1 MVFHT
6 PGHPSLSSKEFDEV
20 VFLRGPSGEPG
31 NGVKDLFSISFQKVF
46 VEQTGMTVGPVETKI
61 YNMFLTVRCM
71 TSLCFFDL
79 GA

>member
-20 VFLRGPSGEPG
+20 VFLRGPSGQPG